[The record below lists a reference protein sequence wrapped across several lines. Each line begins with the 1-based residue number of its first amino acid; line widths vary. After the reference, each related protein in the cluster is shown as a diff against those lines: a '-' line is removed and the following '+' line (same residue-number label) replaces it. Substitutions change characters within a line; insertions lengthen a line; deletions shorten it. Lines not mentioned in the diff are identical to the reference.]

1 MPRNNQETELNK
13 IKIPAYISEPVTNP
27 VEVFH
32 TYAEMVTDMVHK
44 IDSYNNRDNEHKIG
58 SKLRGK
64 SITKQLEFNL

>member
-32 TYAEMVTDMVHK
+32 TYACIFRRIPVQHF
-44 IDSYNNRDNEHKIG
+44 R
-58 SKLRGK
+58 
-64 SITKQLEFNL
+64 